1 MQRAIF
7 APQSRPGKPLMTM
20 RTRLGEILVD
30 RGLLTSRQLEAAL
43 EEQRQ
48 RQGGEQLGQI
58 LVGLGFLSAE
68 QLTSALT
75 EQTRRWVTAGLTA
88 GILALQPGLLAART
102 VTAQLS
108 VSVEVLATA
117 SVTVQSANAATAT
130 AAAPA
135 RNVAMSCAGE
145 PLMRIT
151 YERAQIVPQPASA
164 VASASPFVPAPPAY
178 KLNLQPLSQSLVPCG
193 TSQKSVALTAPS
205 VQLHGDDMNV
215 EIAY

>member
-1 MQRAIF
+1 
-7 APQSRPGKPLMTM
+7 MTM

-43 EEQRQ
+43 EEQKQ

-75 EQTRRWVTAGLTA
+75 EQTRRWVTASLTA
-88 GILALQPGLLAART
+88 GILALQPGMLAART

-108 VSVEVLATA
+108 VSVQVLATA
-117 SVTVQSANAATAT
+117 SVTVQSANAASAAT
-130 AAAPA
+130 PA
-135 RNVAMSCAGE
+135 HNVAMSCAGE

-164 VASASPFVPAPPAY
+164 VASSSPFVPAPPAY
-178 KLNLQPLSQSLVPCG
+178 KLNLKPLSQSLVPCG

>member
-1 MQRAIF
+1 MTTRA
-7 APQSRPGKPLMTM
+7 
-20 RTRLGEILVD
+20 RLGEILVD
-30 RGLLTSRQLEAAL
+30 RGLLTDTQLAAAL
-43 EEQRQ
+43 QEQKQ

-58 LVGLGFLSAE
+58 LVGLGFLSAD

-75 EQTRRWVTAGLTA
+75 EQTRRWVAASLTA
-88 GILALQPGLLAART
+88 GILALQPGMLAART

-108 VSVEVLATA
+108 VSVQVLATA
-117 SVTVQSANAATAT
+117 SVSVQSSKAAT

-135 RNVAMSCAGE
+135 QNVAMSCAGE

-151 YERAQIVPQPASA
+151 YERAQIVPQTANA
-164 VASASPFVPAPPAY
+164 VASSSPFVPAPPAY

-193 TSQKSVALTAPS
+193 TSQKSVATTAPA
-205 VQLHGDDMNV
+205 VPLHGDDMNV